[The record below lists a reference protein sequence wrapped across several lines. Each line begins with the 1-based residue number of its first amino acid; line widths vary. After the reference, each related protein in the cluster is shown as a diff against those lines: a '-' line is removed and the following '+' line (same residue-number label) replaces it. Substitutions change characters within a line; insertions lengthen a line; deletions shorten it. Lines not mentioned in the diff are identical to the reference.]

1 MSRTL
6 ATGIDIGTH
15 RIRVV
20 VGECT
25 YSGNAITKK
34 RIIGNGSAPS
44 HGVRRGAIVNAHDT
58 EQSIREAVAQAEKS
72 TGVKIK
78 EAFVSINGPDLEGEV
93 MTATISIT
101 RVGNQINNNDIE
113 NAMQAVNDLFAKT
126 EGADNKSI
134 LHTVPLSYEVD
145 DMQVLGRPEGMI
157 GKQLTIHA
165 LVISAH
171 TQHIRNIVHATEQS
185 GIAVIDVV
193 ASPLAA
199 SIVNLNKVQ
208 KMAGAVLVNIGA
220 ETVSL
225 IVYENNIP
233 ISLKVFP
240 IGSTDITHDIALG
253 FRIPLEEAETL
264 KHGNMT
270 TNHDADALEKIITE
284 RLTDIFILVEKHLK
298 KIKKNGLLPAGII
311 LTGGG
316 AGLVSIDE
324 LAKATLGLPT
334 TLAHQT
340 STNNVRDAS
349 WSVAYGLCT
358 LGFTPP
364 ESSAITFNAIKKT
377 GTTLKQWLSQFLP

>member
-25 YSGNAITKK
+25 YSGSQVTKK

-44 HGVRRGAIVNAHDT
+44 QGVRRGAIVNAHDA
-58 EQSIREAVAQAEKS
+58 EHSIRDAVAQAEKS
-72 TGVKIK
+72 TGATIK
-78 EAFVSINGPDLEGEV
+78 EAFVSINGPDLEGELFD
-93 MTATISIT
+93 ATISIT
-101 RVGNQINNNDIE
+101 RVSGEITEADVDAVMQTVTKVFESNEDANNR
-113 NAMQAVNDLFAKT
+113 
-126 EGADNKSI
+126 SI
-134 LHTVPLSYEVD
+134 LHTVPLYYSVD
-145 DMQVLGRPEGMI
+145 DTPVLGRPEGMV
-157 GKQLTIHA
+157 GKKLHVRA

-171 TQHIRNIVHATEQS
+171 TQHIRNIVQAVEQS

-270 TNHDADALEKIITE
+270 SNHSEKELSEIIE
-284 RLTDIFILVEKHLK
+284 ARLTDIFELVEKHLK

-316 AGLVSIDE
+316 AGLVSVDE
-324 LAKATLGLPT
+324 LAKATLGLPAS
-334 TLAHQT
+334 LAHQT

-358 LGFTPP
+358 LGLTPP
-364 ESSAITFNAIKKT
+364 DRDGITFNAIKKT
-377 GTTLKQWLSQFLP
+377 GSTLKQWLGQFLP

>member
-20 VGECT
+20 VGECI
-25 YSGNAITKK
+25 YSGNAVTKK

-44 HGVRRGAIVNAHDT
+44 HGVRRGAIINANEA
-58 EQSIREAVAQAEKS
+58 EQSIRDAITQAEKS
-72 TGVKIK
+72 TGAKIK

-93 MTATISIT
+93 VAATVSIT
-101 RVGNQINNNDIE
+101 RVGNEINGNDIE
-113 NAMQAVNDLFAKT
+113 AAMGAVEAAFEQAEGT
-126 EGADNKSI
+126 ENKSI
-134 LHTVPLSYEVD
+134 LHTVPLAYEVD
-145 DMQVLGRPEGMI
+145 DQLVLGRPEGMI
-157 GKQLTIHA
+157 GRQLTLKA

-171 TQHIRNIVHATEQS
+171 TQHIRNIVHATES
-185 GIAVIDVV
+185 AGIAVIDVV

-253 FRIPLEEAETL
+253 FKIPLEEAETL

-270 TNHDADALEKIITE
+270 SHHNEKQLDVIITA
-284 RLTDIFILVEKHLK
+284 RLTDIFVLVEKHLK

-316 AGLVSIDE
+316 SGLVSIEE

-358 LGFTPP
+358 LGLTPP
-364 ESSAITFNAIKKT
+364 ESDGITFNAIKKT

>member
-25 YSGNAITKK
+25 YNGNAVTKK

-58 EQSIREAVAQAEKS
+58 ENSIREAVAGAEKS
-72 TGVKIK
+72 TGTSIK
-78 EAFVSINGPDLEGEV
+78 EAYVSINGPDLEGVIVEAV
-93 MTATISIT
+93 VSIT
-101 RVGNQINNNDIE
+101 RVGNEITSADVEAAMSGINRNFE
-113 NAMQAVNDLFAKT
+113 KT
-126 EGADNKSI
+126 DGSENKSV
-134 LHTVPLSYEVD
+134 LHAVPLSYSVD
-145 DMQVLGRPEGMI
+145 DTDVLGRPEGMI
-157 GKQLTIHA
+157 GKQLKISA

-171 TQHIRNIVHATEQS
+171 TQHIKNIVHAVEQS

-270 TNHDADALEKIITE
+270 TDHDEKELDEIITA
-284 RLTDIFILVEKHLK
+284 RLTDIFTLVEKHLK

-358 LGFTPP
+358 LGLTPP
-364 ESSAITFNAIKKT
+364 ERDGITFNAIKKT
-377 GTTLKQWLSQFLP
+377 GSTLKQWLSQFLP